1 MHRSATTATP
11 RRAATSAA
19 LALALALAWL
29 AWGATPARAQM
40 IMGITTNSFTPG
52 SSTNSLDVTLTNTG
66 ASPTTIAGFSFEI
79 TAASNNVTFESVTDN
94 TVSGAYI
101 FAGNSSFGPNIEL
114 NAVSNSGQTI
124 SGADNFKTPSE
135 GTTLAANQ
143 TLGLGNVQF
152 ALSPFTP
159 LKPINITFTSYPTTS
174 VSDSNANNI
183 PVSSGSAAHPPQIG
197 PPTSVPELPP
207 TALVVTGLLL
217 GVGVPLR
224 RLGLAKLLTRLGSH

>member
-11 RRAATSAA
+11 GRAATSAA

-66 ASPTTIAGFSFEI
+66 TSPTTIAGFSFEI

-101 FAGNSSFGPNIEL
+101 FAGNSLFGPNIEL

-124 SGADNFKTPSE
+124 SGADNFKTPDG
-135 GTTLAANQ
+135 GTTLAAHQ
-143 TLGLGNVQF
+143 TLGLGNVLF
-152 ALSPFTP
+152 TLSPSTP
-159 LKPINITFTSYPTTS
+159 LAPINITFTPYPTSS

-183 PVSSGSAAHPPQIG
+183 SVGVAAHTQFG
-197 PPTSVPELPP
+197 PTSVPELPP

-217 GVGVPLR
+217 GVGVSLR

>member
-101 FAGNSSFGPNIEL
+101 FAGHSSFGPNIEL
-114 NAVSNSGQTI
+114 HPVSNSGQTI
-124 SGADNFKTPSE
+124 SGADNFLTGLG
-135 GTTLAANQ
+135 GTTLAAHQ
-143 TLGLGNVQF
+143 TLGLGNVLF
-152 ALSPFTP
+152 ALSPSTP
-159 LKPINITFTSYPTTS
+159 LAPINISFTSYPTS
-174 VSDSNANNI
+174 GLSDSNANDI
-183 PVSSGSAAHPPQIG
+183 SVGVAAQPQFG
-197 PPTSVPELPP
+197 PTSVPELPP

-217 GVGVPLR
+217 GVGVSLR

>member
-11 RRAATSAA
+11 GRAATSAA

-66 ASPTTIAGFSFEI
+66 TSPTTIAGFSFEI
-79 TAASNNVTFESVTDN
+79 TAASNNVTFEDVTVN
-94 TVSGAYI
+94 TVSVANI
-101 FAGNSSFGPNIEL
+101 FAGNSLFGPDIKL
-114 NAVSNSGQTI
+114 NVSNNGQTI
-124 SGADNFKTPSE
+124 SGADNFATPYG
-135 GTTLAANQ
+135 GTTLAAHQ
-143 TLGLGNVQF
+143 TLGLGNVLF
-152 ALSPFTP
+152 TLSPSTP
-159 LKPINITFTSYPTTS
+159 LAPINITFTPYPTSS

-183 PVSSGSAAHPPQIG
+183 SVGVAAHPQFG
-197 PPTSVPELPP
+197 PTSVPELPP

-217 GVGVPLR
+217 GVGVSLR

>member
-1 MHRSATTATP
+1 MHCSATTATP

-19 LALALALAWL
+19 LALALAMAWL

-66 ASPTTIAGFSFEI
+66 TSPTTIAGFSFGI

-94 TVSGAYI
+94 TVSVANI
-101 FAGNSSFGPNIEL
+101 FAGNNSLFGSDITL
-114 NAVSNSGQTI
+114 NVSNNGQTI
-124 SGADNFKTPSE
+124 SGANNFATRLG

-143 TLGLGNVQF
+143 TLGLGNVLF
-152 ALSPFTP
+152 ALSPTTNP
-159 LKPINITFTSYPTTS
+159 LKPINITFTSYPTSSLSDPTASNIS
-174 VSDSNANNI
+174 V
-183 PVSSGSAAHPPQIG
+183 GFAAHPQFG
-197 PPTSVPELPP
+197 PTSVPELPP

-217 GVGVPLR
+217 GVGVSLR

>member
-11 RRAATSAA
+11 RRAATSA
-19 LALALALAWL
+19 ALALALAWL

-66 ASPTTIAGFSFEI
+66 TSPTTIAGFSFEI
-79 TAASNNVTFESVTDN
+79 TAASNNVTFSDVTVNTASV
-94 TVSGAYI
+94 AYI
-101 FAGNSSFGPNIEL
+101 FAGNSLFGPDITL
-114 NAVSNSGQTI
+114 NVGNNGQTI
-124 SGADNFKTPSE
+124 SGADNFATRYG

-143 TLGLGNVQF
+143 TLGLGNVLF
-152 ALSPFTP
+152 ALSPSTP
-159 LKPINITFTSYPTTS
+159 LAPINITFTPYPTS
-174 VSDSNANNI
+174 SMSDPNPNPNNI
-183 PVSSGSAAHPPQIG
+183 PVGFAAYPQIG
-197 PPTSVPELPP
+197 PTSVPELPP

-224 RLGLAKLLTRLGSH
+224 HLGLAKLLTRLGSH